1 MRTWQAVILVLAFA
15 VATVAPSLAQKA
27 NNSAVPKYDV
37 STEAKF
43 KGIIDEVK
51 DRQCPI
57 SGGMGSHFML
67 KLADGKIIEVHLA
80 STKFVKNYEVVFN
93 KGDEVEV
100 TGSKVQFEGADAILA
115 REVKRGNDDFVFR
128 DPQGKPIW

>member
-1 MRTWQAVILVLAFA
+1 MKTWQAVTLILAFA
-15 VATVAPSLAQKA
+15 LGGVISGFAQKP
-27 NNSAVPKYDV
+27 SGAVPKYDV
-37 STEAKF
+37 TTEAKF
-43 KGIIDEVK
+43 KGIVDDVH

-67 KLADGKIIEVHLA
+67 KLSDGKILEVHLA
-80 STKFVKNYEVVFN
+80 TTKFVKNYDLKFT

-100 TGSKVQFEGADAILA
+100 IGSKVDFEGADAILA
-115 REVKRGNDDFVFR
+115 REVKRGNDDFLFR

>member
-1 MRTWQAVILVLAFA
+1 MKTWQAVSLILAFA
-15 VATVAPSLAQKA
+15 LGGVISGFAQKP
-27 NNSAVPKYDV
+27 NGAVPKYDV
-37 STEAKF
+37 TTEAKF
-43 KGIIDEVK
+43 KGIVDDVH

-67 KLADGKIIEVHLA
+67 KLSDGKILEVHLA
-80 STKFVKNYEVVFN
+80 TTKFVKNYDLKFT

-100 TGSKVQFEGADAILA
+100 IGSKVDFEGADAILA
-115 REVKRGNDDFVFR
+115 REVKRGNDDFLFR